1 MNTTT
6 AIIKHVPQHEANRI
20 KYMYNRELITDVLG
34 WTIEMME
41 ELKIETGCEFIESK
55 LQDYPGIIAEVKYTP
70 GFFWPWFMNQWA
82 LRDEEFVL
90 CYGLES
96 FTTRMDEIAHATRQE
111 LMKMY
116 CEWHQEAM
124 SMAPMERGFEDVLN
138 RLIKRLRYEPKK

>member
-6 AIIKHVPQHEANRI
+6 AIQKHVPHAEANRI
-20 KYMYNRELITDVLG
+20 KYMYCRELITDVLG
-34 WTIEMME
+34 WTIDMME
-41 ELKIETGCEFIESK
+41 LLKLECGCELIETR
-55 LQDYPGIIAEVKYTP
+55 LQDYPGIIEDVKYTK

-96 FTTRMDEIAHATRQE
+96 FTERMDQIALATRHE

-124 SMAPMERGFEDVLN
+124 TMAPMVNGFEDVLN
-138 RLIKRLRYEPKK
+138 RLIKRLRYA